1 MPAAEISRDQLKRL
15 QTLWSQY
22 ARREMWE
29 DSSRARRI
37 AWASSVTKRELSS
50 FNDLTGS
57 EASTLINLLQ
67 AEMGIAETSPA
78 RAKRRYRS
86 AIKDR
91 DQARAAGTEG
101 RRGSSNSVTM
111 ATSEDLAMI
120 DAQLT
125 LMDWTR
131 ARLDAFLAS
140 SSSPLG
146 KRSNPQLRTVAD
158 VNRVMWAL
166 KRIAKKSKS
175 VEVQA

>member
-1 MPAAEISRDQLKRL
+1 
-15 QTLWSQY
+15 
-22 ARREMWE
+22 
-29 DSSRARRI
+29 
-37 AWASSVTKRELSS
+37 
-50 FNDLTGS
+50 
-57 EASTLINLLQ
+57 
-67 AEMGIAETSPA
+67 
-78 RAKRRYRS
+78 
-86 AIKDR
+86 
-91 DQARAAGTEG
+91 
-101 RRGSSNSVTM
+101 M